1 MKFNQTQANRSE
13 SAQLLQNM
21 AREMGNAV
29 LKVEYA
35 QCSDRVQ
42 FRGPLGEKANRKYLI

>member
-1 MKFNQTQANRSE
+1 MKLNQTQANRSE

-29 LKVEYA
+29 LKVECG
-35 QCSDRVQ
+35 QCLERVQ
-42 FRGPLGEKANRKYLI
+42 FRGPLGEKANRENI